1 MNSIPNLGT
10 ILTPTDEDE
19 ITGEEEEDNEEDK
32 EDLEEE

>member
-10 ILTPTDEDE
+10 ILTPTDDE